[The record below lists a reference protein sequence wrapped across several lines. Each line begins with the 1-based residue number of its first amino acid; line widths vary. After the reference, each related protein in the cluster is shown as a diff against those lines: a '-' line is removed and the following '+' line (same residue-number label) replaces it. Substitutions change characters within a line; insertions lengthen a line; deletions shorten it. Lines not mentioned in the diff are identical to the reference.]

1 MRFAF
6 IDAWK
11 TCFPVALMCRVL
23 RVSRSG
29 YYASRGRPQSKHALE
44 DQRLLVK
51 IKASHE
57 ASRGAYGS
65 PRVHRDLREDSE
77 TTGRARVARLMRLA
91 GLVSKRRRRYRVT
104 TQSEHSHPIAD
115 NLLDRNFTADT
126 VNQKWAS
133 DISYVWT
140 GEGWL
145 YLAVVLDLY
154 SRRVVGWSMST
165 RINRQ
170 LALDALRM
178 ALIHRKPPSCLLHH
192 SDRGSQ
198 YASDD
203 YQKLLKD
210 HRIDCSMS
218 RRGNCWDN
226 GVPRTPG
233 RRCSE
238 RDESV
243 ASRIRVAGPG
253 SKLRRVAE
261 VKSLGGERRRK
272 GVQETSSVR

>member
-1 MRFAF
+1 
-6 IDAWK
+6 
-11 TCFPVALMCRVL
+11 
-23 RVSRSG
+23 
-29 YYASRGRPQSKHALE
+29 
-44 DQRLLVK
+44 
-51 IKASHE
+51 
-57 ASRGAYGS
+57 
-65 PRVHRDLREDSE
+65 
-77 TTGRARVARLMRLA
+77 MRLA

-154 SRRVVGWSMST
+154 SGRVVGWSMST

-253 SKLRRVAE
+253 SKLRRAAE